1 VVDFSRPKQ
10 AETIWLQVEKYWE
23 HRSHPSGQ
31 RFLGSIR
38 ISKQCSE
45 KLLDITAQ
53 NLGRVRSLTFDRLCE
68 RFDVYDP
75 ERYWIRII
83 TLALSEYAYYSEDDF
98 WQGVCARL
106 NLQNT
111 QGTQNT
117 LREVVRQGSHL
128 LGLKVTRDK
137 RRDKRNEGVRCVSTL
152 CLQSGIP
159 QQNLS
164 HFAQL
169 LEEIARQY
177 DWWDI
182 AHAEPEDLSQ
192 LLYEFCQ
199 QNHPQWGKL
208 RRFLESSCTDS
219 DEEAEPVSGELL
231 QGLAVVAQA
240 LERQGL
246 EPAVLQDTHQ
256 REQLLQNFCLPN
268 TFFLRSWENLIQV
281 LTPRKETSYRQ
292 KNISSRKKPLLL
304 VLDVTG
310 SMDIQL
316 VLSSQI
322 LWKSDWRN
330 LRESYVQIQGN
341 NWETILPSDGA
352 LEIPELTLPINNVA
366 QDWVWHLRS
375 HTGQSLIEWHCRG
388 VMQNFPVLIFDAWT
402 GDRVIPSN
410 ELKGTTEIIC
420 FYDRSIQL
428 RLSDGIE
435 LIDSFVPCS
444 ISGWRG
450 QQLQLISEK
459 AQLTI
464 GSAQSTQVIDWD
476 NSQTNY
482 PQLRGIKLKCKE
494 TTYLEVPSIWYP
506 PISLPNTINIQVED
520 IKNRKVLTELNEQIS
535 FSPSGWQQITLSRWI
550 NQSGTY
556 VVKLWPGNEPWSEK
570 FELKSNFSLEQSRPI
585 SSIQVYDRTRH
596 PIEIPR
602 RISSVSEFWLEEL
615 ALRNLWP
622 LEEVRFLLSN
632 GQENYNFV
640 RQANVPGTLSLN
652 LAALRDV
659 LSESDWYGLSYQ
671 LSGEERCSLLEISTE
686 ESVSYTWTPQAIH
699 LSGLRP
705 GRSYGLYLWNLLCPE
720 QTLVRFPLNPSQES
734 LTFSL
739 LEPLSNI
746 YGIFYVQLGDSISS
760 SQSLGWWTNIFEVRN
775 FILPSEFDD
784 SFDYCMN
791 LLENGSVND
800 FRELVR
806 NVDTDPE
813 IVRRAITALKRDTY
827 CLPEW
832 LDRVVLT
839 QKLQLLLEDLID
851 EVYPPEQDNEEP
863 RQKSLEIISINGRL
877 SDERIVRN
885 WHLVHI
891 RFGYNQSH
899 FIQELEA
906 RNSRNLI
913 YRYEVSQY
921 DEYRQ
926 HILIQI
932 SNLSSEITDLLRQ
945 IPSFYRVES
954 RPLTSGQVTQML
966 GRNPNDG

>member
-10 AETIWLQVEKYWE
+10 AETTWLQVEKYWE
-23 HRSHPSGQ
+23 HRSRPSGQ

-68 RFDVYDP
+68 RFDAYDAQ
-75 ERYWIRII
+75 RYWIRII

-117 LREVVRQGSHL
+117 LREVVRQGSYL
-128 LGLKVTRDK
+128 LGLRVV
-137 RRDKRNEGVRCVSTL
+137 RDKRNEGVRCVSTL

-169 LEEIARQY
+169 LEEFAQQY

-199 QNHPQWGKL
+199 QKHPQWRKL
-208 RRFLESSCTDS
+208 RTFLKSSCTDS

-246 EPAVLQDTHQ
+246 EPAVLQDAHQ

-268 TFFLRSWENLIQV
+268 TFFLRSWDNLIQV
-281 LTPRKETSYRQ
+281 LTPQEKNSNDRRKLVSW
-292 KNISSRKKPLLL
+292 RKKPLLL
-304 VLDVTG
+304 MLDVVD
-310 SMDIQL
+310 SRDIQL
-316 VLSSQI
+316 VLPAQM
-322 LWKSDWRN
+322 LWQPVWRN
-330 LRESYVQIQGN
+330 CRGTYAQIKEPD
-341 NWETILPSDGA
+341 WETTLPIDGA
-352 LEIPELTLPINNVA
+352 LEIPELTLRICNMV
-366 QDWVWHLRS
+366 QSWVWHLRS
-375 HTGQSLIEWHCRG
+375 HTDESLTEWHCQG
-388 VMQNFPVLIFDAWT
+388 VTQDFPVLIFDAWT

-464 GSAQSTQVIDWD
+464 DSAQPTQVIDWD

-494 TTYLEVPSIWYP
+494 TTYLEVPSIWHP

-535 FSPSGWQQITLSRWI
+535 LSPSGWQQITLSRWI

-556 VVKLWPGNEPWSEK
+556 VVKLWSGNERWSEK

-596 PIEIPR
+596 PIEIPQQ
-602 RISSVSEFWLEEL
+602 ISSSGQFWLKEL
-615 ALRNLWP
+615 ELKNLWP
-622 LEEVRFLLSN
+622 LEEVEFNLSN
-632 GQENYNFV
+632 GWESEDYEFV
-640 RQANVPGTLSLN
+640 RQADASGILFLS

-659 LSESDWYGLSYQ
+659 LPDSDWYSLSYQ
-671 LSGEERCSLLEISTE
+671 RSGENRYRLIEIATE
-686 ESVSYTWTPQAIH
+686 EIKHIWSQQEVHI
-699 LSGLRP
+699 SGLRP
-705 GRSYGLYLWNLLCPE
+705 NISYDLSLWNLLKPE
-720 QTLVRFPLNPSQES
+720 EKEILVNIDKSSSSFQCDELENIITVSLANIDTL
-734 LTFSL
+734 
-739 LEPLSNI
+739 
-746 YGIFYVQLGDSISS
+746 GIFLVQLKLSANSS
-760 SQSLGWWTNIFEVRN
+760 SQVIGWWSNIWDNRN
-775 FILPSEFDD
+775 TIFPDELDNNYCFNILGNEDLDDFHDLADKIHFDDEHIRKGISSLQSNEGYLPDWLDQDLLLKKIQSILPSNI
-784 SFDYCMN
+784 S
-791 LLENGSVND
+791 SV
-800 FRELVR
+800 
-806 NVDTDPE
+806 TTSPE
-813 IVRRAITALKRDTY
+813 
-827 CLPEW
+827 
-832 LDRVVLT
+832 
-839 QKLQLLLEDLID
+839 
-851 EVYPPEQDNEEP
+851 
-863 RQKSLEIISINGRL
+863 SSISKP
-877 SDERIVRN
+877 
-885 WHLVHI
+885 
-891 RFGYNQSH
+891 Q
-899 FIQELEA
+899 
-906 RNSRNLI
+906 NLI
-913 YRYEVSQY
+913 YSLDIKKNTPTIRKAFCKRFSDQLKKSGFG
-921 DEYRQ
+921 RSIQ
-926 HILIQI
+926 LIKDPV
-932 SNLSSEITDLLRQ
+932 LRDLLRVQ
-945 IPSFYRVES
+945 IEDQQYLPRLKAILTDLES
-954 RPLTSGQVTQML
+954 ALHTSIRL
-966 GRNPNDG
+966 EKWR